1 MKTSKISGRSQ
12 KPVGTYNMTF
22 TKTQKTYLR
31 QSEMRM
37 KTDFKTTLSHKA
49 HSSAI
54 LLTTLHRRLIV
65 YGHQPRVNFQK
76 TSSTL
81 PFGISITHFQREKT
95 Y

>member
-1 MKTSKISGRSQ
+1 
-12 KPVGTYNMTF
+12 MTF

>member
-22 TKTQKTYLR
+22 AKTQKTYLR

-65 YGHQPRVNFQK
+65 YGH
-76 TSSTL
+76 
-81 PFGISITHFQREKT
+81 
-95 Y
+95 